1 MFKQF
6 KERFIKNT
14 LLYKLYRMKK
24 FNSFISN
31 SAFGE
36 EILVNRLLKKFSKG
50 FFVDVGAYNPIIGS
64 LTNQLY
70 RKGWNGLNLDF
81 SKSNIQLFN
90 FLRKRDISLQV
101 GVSDKEGLIDSFVFD
116 PSSGTNTLE
125 KKYAD
130 GWSKNFNR
138 KYEINK
144 IKCKKLTNI
153 LDDYDVR
160 KNFEFLNIDVET
172 HDFKVLK
179 GLDLNVYKP
188 KLITCEIIVDPKK
201 MWGKTRADYYS
212 SLEDVIRSDISKYLQ
227 KYNYKLIS
235 HYYLTSF
242 FISEEL
248 Q

>member
-90 FLRKRDISLQV
+90 FFFFLYIYLQV
-101 GVSDKEGLIDSFVFD
+101 
-116 PSSGTNTLE
+116 
-125 KKYAD
+125 
-130 GWSKNFNR
+130 
-138 KYEINK
+138 
-144 IKCKKLTNI
+144 
-153 LDDYDVR
+153 
-160 KNFEFLNIDVET
+160 
-172 HDFKVLK
+172 
-179 GLDLNVYKP
+179 
-188 KLITCEIIVDPKK
+188 
-201 MWGKTRADYYS
+201 
-212 SLEDVIRSDISKYLQ
+212 
-227 KYNYKLIS
+227 
-235 HYYLTSF
+235 
-242 FISEEL
+242 
-248 Q
+248 